1 MNWAKTKSRAFLID
15 ITYCIYIIFLCGAF
29 GRVRQ
34 GPQLKKDKKSR
45 FRANVSISVKP
56 RFTFSSFSSNSPQ
69 FLSLFRELSP
79 RHTTYGIRHT
89 LFQLPPILHANHP
102 ILHGNHPIL
111 HSNHPIQRGNY
122 PRFPAWGPLL
132 QALCTARLPSTGS
145 GPELAEGS
153 SPKSVHC
160 SLSTASEVSGLRF

>member
-1 MNWAKTKSRAFLID
+1 MRSKTE
-15 ITYCIYIIFLCGAF
+15 
-29 GRVRQ
+29 
-34 GPQLKKDKKSR
+34 QL
-45 FRANVSISVKP
+45 FEIL
-56 RFTFSSFSSNSPQ
+56 TWQ
-69 FLSLFRELSP
+69 FLKTFLHNCPQNARGLNEDRLDPPTAISERLLEILKFLQAFKNYSFLAL
-79 RHTTYGIRHT
+79 TTDNCLLITASSRV
-89 LFQLPPILHANHP
+89 PPILHANHP

>member
-1 MNWAKTKSRAFLID
+1 MNWAKTKSRAVLID
-15 ITYCIYIIFLCGAF
+15 ITYCIYIIFLCAAL

-69 FLSLFRELSP
+69 LLSLFRELSP

-111 HSNHPIQRGNY
+111 LSNHPIQRGNH
-122 PRFPAWGPLL
+122 PRVPAWGPLL
-132 QALCTARLPSTGS
+132 QALCTA
-145 GPELAEGS
+145 
-153 SPKSVHC
+153 
-160 SLSTASEVSGLRF
+160 SEVSRSQGNPLTVGGLQLA